1 MQTTIAQYPRGM
13 KSSWRHLTSFKGSV
27 SSVWAAASPGDHR
40 TTTERATTQRSCWV
54 ERPVESHHRQI
65 FFLYVNWTLIL
76 VATPHEESLIWPHFP
91 SPNLLPPYKPPSPEP
106 LTSWPWAAKLGTLL
120 WGATSKIPQTTVL
133 SWAEPSREPHVAGVE
148 VTSTWWRADLRPGWR
163 GAGNLHRP
171 LLQFSDWDPVC
182 EPWCEHVDSGA
193 ATRVSRGRPGT
204 FEFACPVSSAW
215 AGTGA
220 KFTHAAVMTCFSW
233 GQLVTPECA
242 THRTRGLYSS
252 NIRLLY
258 YVFFS
263 PSNHQHSLWMLNFY
277 NILILN
283 SSFFLL
289 FWWNYYTSLIGT
301 MKP

>member
-133 SWAEPSREPHVAGVE
+133 SRAESP
-148 VTSTWWRADLRPGWR
+148 TSPVWRW
-163 GAGNLHRP
+163 P
-171 LLQFSDWDPVC
+171 LLGDELTCVLGGEGRVTFTDPCCSSVIETQF
-182 EPWCEHVDSGA
+182 
-193 ATRVSRGRPGT
+193 VSRDVNTWTVEPPP
-204 FEFACPVSSAW
+204 ACPEVDPARSSSHVPWAPHGPGPELSLPTPQWWPVSVEDNLWRQSVPHTA
-215 AGTGA
+215 
-220 KFTHAAVMTCFSW
+220 
-233 GQLVTPECA
+233 PEDYI
-242 THRTRGLYSS
+242 HLISGYS
-252 NIRLLY
+252 IMY
-258 YVFFS
+258 FF
-263 PSNHQHSLWMLNFY
+263 HLQII
-277 NILILN
+277 NILYGCWI
-283 SSFFLL
+283 FTTF
-289 FWWNYYTSLIGT
+289 
-301 MKP
+301 

>member
-27 SSVWAAASPGDHR
+27 SSIWAAASPGDHR

-106 LTSWPWAAKLGTLL
+106 FDLLTLSC
-120 WGATSKIPQTTVL
+120 QTWHIAVRSHEQNTANNCFEL
-133 SWAEPSREPHVAGVE
+133 SWAESPTSPVWRE
-148 VTSTWWRADLRPGWR
+148 VTSTWWRADLRAGRR

-182 EPWCEHVDSGA
+182 EPWCEHVESGA
-193 ATRVSRGRPGT
+193 ATRVSEVDPSR
-204 FEFACPVSSAW
+204 S
-215 AGTGA
+215 
-220 KFTHAAVMTCFSW
+220 
-233 GQLVTPECA
+233 
-242 THRTRGLYSS
+242 SS
-252 NIRLLY
+252 NVPWAPYGPGPELSLHPRRSDDMFQLRTTCDTAPEDYIHLISGY
-258 YVFFS
+258 SIMNFFHLQIIS
-263 PSNHQHSLWMLNFY
+263 TFFMDAEFLQ
-277 NILILN
+277 LN
-283 SSFFLL
+283 S
-289 FWWNYYTSLIGT
+289 
-301 MKP
+301 